1 MTADPREQDHERRK
15 ELTAIRTQEALDAL
29 RAAEMALRSIPGKH
43 WYHSRAIE
51 DLDIMIRVIESKR
64 NE

>member
-1 MTADPREQDHERRK
+1 MTTDPREQDHERRK
-15 ELTAIRTQEALDAL
+15 ELTATRTQEALTAL
-29 RAAEMALRSIPGKH
+29 RTAETALRYIPGKH
-43 WYHSRAIE
+43 WYHARAIE